1 MIESKTIIKA
11 VRWLARLRK
20 QLLVMLCFPAL
31 FSIGVYFGSDSILKM
46 LVRPLKS
53 ESLFFITPLE
63 GFLVKAKIA
72 LVGGCLLAFP
82 WITLSLISICFAG
95 FAKKQRLKLY
105 FLIIPFASLALA
117 GGILFGNRF
126 ILPTTINFLLN
137 CGRGFL
143 KPVLSGSEYVSF
155 VMFILLTVGLV
166 FELPLVLVFLS
177 KLGLIQSRALMKK
190 RGIAIL
196 IIFIILA
203 ILTPTPDVVTLTAVA
218 LPVVLLYE
226 LSIWWIFILEK
237 INRNPREASDR

>member
-1 MIESKTIIKA
+1 MIESENIVKA
-11 VRWLARLRK
+11 VRSLARLRK
-20 QLLVMLCFPAL
+20 RILLMLFFPAL
-31 FSIGVYFGSDSILKM
+31 FGIGVYFIADSILKM
-46 LVRPLKS
+46 LVQPLKT

-72 LVGGCLLAFP
+72 FVTGFILAFP
-82 WITLSLISICFAG
+82 LIAWSLISICTAG
-95 FAKKQRLKLY
+95 FAKKRRLKLY

-117 GGILFGNRF
+117 GGILFGYRF

-177 KLGLIQSRALMKK
+177 RLGLIQSRTLMQK

-237 INRNPREASDR
+237 INQNHREASDR